1 MIRLPLILLPAALL
15 LLGGAPVSA
24 GVVLSELQP
33 DNSRTIQDEDGD
45 ASDWIELINPDATAA
60 ELGGMSLTDD
70 PAVPAKWTFPATR
83 LEPGASLLV
92 WASGKNRAVSGAPLH
107 TSFKL
112 SSAGGYIG
120 IFAPGG
126 TVPVS
131 AFEAYPAIP
140 EDKSWG
146 TSVPLVSAKLLA
158 AGAPCRLHVPTAAVP
173 LWQYARFDDSAWTPA
188 ATGIGYDRTFT
199 SGVNFLPLLGAGG
212 NVEAQ
217 MYAKAAGCYLRI
229 PFQVENAGLIRSLR
243 LSARFDDGFAA
254 WLNGTRLDPPTAADT
269 RSPANPQWSSLSSGA
284 RTDAES
290 LIPAEFDVS
299 SQTGLL
305 RSGQNLLA
313 VHVMNQSLSS
323 SDLFFLPELSAE
335 TEDRSQIRTG
345 RLSTATPGAKN
356 LAEIVEGYADR
367 PAFSVKRGFYSAPFT
382 VELVSE
388 TPESAIRYTLNGSE
402 PAATSPLYTAPLSIS
417 TTTVL
422 RAATFRAGWLTSPSR
437 THTYIFPAAVVAQ
450 QQSQPAFP
458 LTWGWEYNFS
468 TGLLDSRF
476 PVTADY
482 EMDPAITGAAD
493 YTSLMLPALTQTFPV
508 VSLSTPVDTLFGIN
522 GIYSNG
528 RLTEG
533 LEVPVSMEFFTTDH
547 AEDWHENAGLRIHG
561 GDAPLEHP
569 KKPFRVYFRNEYG
582 ADKLRQ
588 PFFPGSPVDKFDRL
602 QFRGGG
608 HDGWAVPFGSGQND
622 LARHATY
629 CRDRF
634 LRQTEQ
640 DMGRLSPD
648 SRWVH
653 LYLNGL
659 YWGIYDVHE
668 VPGEDYFADHLG
680 GEDAEWDVVEQPG
693 VGGVPFDVVD
703 GTADAMN
710 TLLALVRPPSRAATD
725 AGYAAIRQY
734 IDPDEFIDHMIV
746 QMWGAQNDWMGP
758 VFLGTG
764 EQDASRFFNKNWD
777 AGRHSRAGTPGTFR
791 WNVWDAEISMGNSLT
806 AFFYPMREANFDHTR
821 VGTPD
826 YETGISGTPGP
837 PAEIYN
843 ALRQNAAFRARFADR
858 LQKHFFNGGAMSRER
873 NTARLQALRDQLE
886 LPIVAESARWG
897 DVNSG
902 DPLVVTFSR
911 NEHWREEM
919 DWMRDGYIGTRNET
933 VLDQFRSIGIWPET
947 GAPTLSPPGGTL
959 SPADLLSIAPQH
971 RAAAI
976 YYTLDGS
983 DPVQPASTVENL
995 LVPAAGSY
1003 RFRFATAASPGNL
1016 WKDVAEPADIA
1027 SWRTGSGGIGY
1038 GGTTTFAP
1046 FIQTSVA
1053 DMQSAASSLYTRS
1066 TFTLTAA
1073 QKDAMT
1079 RLILR
1084 LRIDDGCYVFL
1095 NGELVIRLNVPASG
1109 PVYNAVAGFSRTNTA
1124 AIGLI
1129 DLDVSSFIPSLLP
1142 DAENVLAVQL
1152 VNASRTDADALLT
1165 MELAGQ
1171 ATTDARIAPG
1181 AVLYT
1186 GPFPPGTG
1194 TVKARALHN
1203 GEWSPLAEGSY
1214 ISGNPAS
1221 ASNLTISEISYNPV
1235 PGEAAALA
1243 GFTSRQLEFIELMNI
1258 SAQTIDLAG
1267 CRFTDGIAFDFS
1279 AHSSVPRLGPGERL
1293 IIAADAAG
1301 FAMEHPGIT
1310 PAGVFQNSTNLSNG
1324 GERITLLAA
1333 DGAPIVDFAYDDAA
1347 PWPVAAA
1354 GGGATLVLIHPE
1366 SDPDPVLPE
1375 NWRASIAGGGTPGST
1390 DADTFA
1396 AWQLRNARQPLGTT
1410 QPSEDASA
1418 QLLAYALG
1426 APARPVTE
1434 PLSVR
1439 IGTVPGAD
1447 GGQYLIV
1454 SYIRNTAADDVLL
1467 IPEWSSDLAG
1477 WAPLKIEAAPAV
1489 QIAEGLEELTFRT
1502 ELSVQDLPRAMV
1514 RLSAR
1519 LKAVE

>member
-1 MIRLPLILLPAALL
+1 MIRLALILLPAAIL
-15 LLGGAPVSA
+15 LLGVPPASA
-24 GVVLSELQP
+24 GVVLSEIQP

-70 PAVPAKWTFPATR
+70 PAIPAKWTFPATR
-83 LEPGASLLV
+83 LQPGQSLLV
-92 WASGKNRAVSGAPLH
+92 WASGKNRTVSGAPLH
-107 TSFKL
+107 TNFKL
-112 SSAGGYIG
+112 SSAGGYVG
-120 IFAPGG
+120 LFGPGS

-131 AFEAYPAIP
+131 AFAAYPALP

-146 TSVPLVSAKLLA
+146 TATPLVSTQLIAP
-158 AGAPCRLHVPTAAVP
+158 GAPCRLHVPVAAVP
-173 LWQYARFDDSAWTPA
+173 GWQFARFDDSAWLPA
-188 ATGIGYDRTFT
+188 ATGIGYDRSFT
-199 SGVNFLPLLGAGG
+199 TGVNFLPLLGAGG
-212 NVEAQ
+212 NVETL

-229 PFQVENAGLIRSLR
+229 PFRVENPGLIRSLR
-243 LSARFDDGFAA
+243 LKVRFDDGFAA
-254 WLNGTRLDPPTAADT
+254 WLNGTRLDPPTAAES
-269 RSPANPQWSSLSSGA
+269 RSPANPLWSSLSSSA

-290 LIPAEFDVS
+290 VIPMEFDLS
-299 SQTGLL
+299 SRTGLL
-305 RSGQNLLA
+305 RTGQNLLA
-313 VHVMNQSLSS
+313 VHVMNQAISS
-323 SDLFFLPELSAE
+323 SDLLFVPELSAS
-335 TEDRSQIRTG
+335 TEDLSQARTG
-345 RLSTATPGAKN
+345 RLSAPTPGSPN
-356 LAEIVEGYADR
+356 LADVIEGYTDR

-382 VELVSE
+382 VALASE
-388 TPESAIRYTLNGSE
+388 TPDAVVRYTLDGTE
-402 PAATSPLYTAPLSIS
+402 PGEASPLYSAPLNIT

-422 RAATFRAGWLTSPSR
+422 RAATFRTGWLKSPSR

-450 QQSQPAFP
+450 QQVQPAFP
-458 LTWGWEYNFS
+458 LTWGWEYNFT
-468 TGLLDSRF
+468 TGVLDSRF

-493 YTSLMLPALTQTFPV
+493 YASLMLPALTQTFPV
-508 VSLSTPVDTLFGIN
+508 VSLSTPVDTLFGID

-569 KKPFRVYFRNEYG
+569 KKPFRVYFRSEYG

-588 PFFPGSPVDKFDRL
+588 PFFPGSSVDKFDRL

-653 LYLNGL
+653 VYLNGL

-693 VGGVPFDVVD
+693 VSGVPFDVVD

-710 TLLALVRPPSRAATD
+710 NLLALVRPPSRAATD

-764 EQDASRFFNKNWD
+764 DQDASRFFNKNWD

-826 YETGISGTPGP
+826 YETGIAGTPGP

-873 NTARLQALRDQLE
+873 NAARLQALRDQLE

-902 DPLVVTFSR
+902 DPLTVTFTR

-947 GAPTLSPPGGTL
+947 GAPTLSPPRGTL

-983 DPVQPASTVENL
+983 DPLQPASTEETV
-995 LVPAAGSY
+995 LVPANGSY
-1003 RFRFATAASPGNL
+1003 RFRLATAASPGNV
-1016 WKDVAEPADIA
+1016 WKEVAAPADIA
-1027 SWRTGSGGIGY
+1027 AWRTGSGGIGY
-1038 GGTTTFAP
+1038 GGTTVFAP
-1046 FIQTSVA
+1046 FIQTPVT
-1053 DMQSAASSLYTRS
+1053 DMQGTATSLYTRS

-1079 RLILR
+1079 RLMLR

-1095 NGELVIRLNVPASG
+1095 NGTLVTRLNVPASG

-1124 AIGLI
+1124 AVQVI
-1129 DLDVSSFIPSLLP
+1129 DLDISPFISSLLA

-1152 VNASRTDADALLT
+1152 VNATRTDGDALLT
-1165 MELAGQ
+1165 VELAGL
-1171 ATTDARIAPG
+1171 ATAEARIAPG

-1194 TVKARALHN
+1194 TVKARARHN

-1214 ISGNPAS
+1214 ITGNPAS
-1221 ASNLTISEISYNPV
+1221 AASLTISEISYNPV
-1235 PGEAAALA
+1235 PGETAALA
-1243 GFTSRQLEFIELMNI
+1243 GFTSRQLEFLELMNI
-1258 SAQTIDLAG
+1258 SAQSIDLAG
-1267 CRFTDGIAFDFS
+1267 CRFTDGIMFDFS

-1301 FAMEHPGIT
+1301 FALEHPGIT
-1310 PAGVFQNSTNLSNG
+1310 PAGVFQNGTNLSNS

-1333 DGAPIVDFAYDDAA
+1333 DGSPIVDFAYDDAA
-1347 PWPVAAA
+1347 PWPLAAA
-1354 GGGATLVLIHPE
+1354 GGGATLVLIQPE
-1366 SDPDPVLPE
+1366 SDPDPALPA
-1375 NWRASIAGGGTPGST
+1375 NWRASIAPGGTPGST
-1390 DADTFA
+1390 DADSFA
-1396 AWQLRNARQPLGTT
+1396 AWQQRNLRQPLGTT
-1410 QPSEDASA
+1410 LPPDDPADL
-1418 QLLAYALG
+1418 LLAYALG
-1426 APARPVTE
+1426 SAQIPVPE
-1434 PLSVR
+1434 PLRVR
-1439 IGTVPGAD
+1439 ISPMPEAGE
-1447 GGQYLIV
+1447 GQYLVIT
-1454 SYIRNTAADDVLL
+1454 YLRNAAADDVVLV
-1467 IPEWSSDLAG
+1467 PEWSTDLAS
-1477 WAPLKIEAAPAV
+1477 WTPLKSQVSPPLPLAD
-1489 QIAEGLEELTFRT
+1489 GLEELTFRT
-1502 ELSVQDLPRAMV
+1502 ELPVRDLPRAMV
-1514 RLSAR
+1514 RLSASFR
-1519 LKAVE
+1519 RKN